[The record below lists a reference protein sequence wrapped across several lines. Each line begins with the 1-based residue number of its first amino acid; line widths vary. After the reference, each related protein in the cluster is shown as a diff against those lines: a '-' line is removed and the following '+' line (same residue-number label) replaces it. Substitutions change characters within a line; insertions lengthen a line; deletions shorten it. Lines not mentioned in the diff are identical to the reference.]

1 MKTINLI
8 VEVGEGCVR
17 SIHGDKCPEEIE
29 LSFTVQDHDNINS
42 GDDDPIPVDYIPES
56 YYW

>member
-8 VEVGEGCVR
+8 VEISGGCVR
-17 SIHGDKCPEEIE
+17 SIHGDAPPEGIE
-29 LSFTVQDHDNINS
+29 LSFIVQDHDNIDS
-42 GDDDPIPVDYIPES
+42 GDEDPVDDAYVPEL